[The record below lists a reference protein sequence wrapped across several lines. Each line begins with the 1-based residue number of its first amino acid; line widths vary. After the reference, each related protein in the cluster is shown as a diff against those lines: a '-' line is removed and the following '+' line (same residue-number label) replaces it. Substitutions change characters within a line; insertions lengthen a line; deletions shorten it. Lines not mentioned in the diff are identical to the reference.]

1 MVNVV
6 AAIKLLFCNVRQTIK
21 HVFRAA
27 ALVVAAAML
36 LSISLAAPAQ
46 AAQALVPNPPQLAA
60 SAYIL
65 IDAATGKVIVENN
78 ADEVLA
84 PASLTKMMT
93 EYILSYEVASGN
105 VSLEDQVRISEKA
118 WRSTGSR
125 MFIQEGTF
133 VKLEDLMRGIVI
145 QSGNDA
151 SVAVAEYLAGSEEAF
166 ADLMNQHALRLGMT
180 QTHFVN
186 STGMPAEGH
195 QSTARD
201 LAVLARAIIR
211 DYPADYL
218 VYAEK
223 EFTFNKIRQPNRN
236 KLLWRDSTVDG
247 LKTGY
252 TAEAGYCLVASSK
265 KDGQRL
271 ISVVLGTSSTEARA
285 QESQKLLS
293 YGMRF
298 FETHTLYNA
307 QESLTKARVWG
318 GAEDYIELL
327 IERQVA
333 VTIPRGQA
341 KYIKATMDVNSGIE
355 APVFAGDVLGKLV
368 ITLDTD
374 VVLERDLVA
383 GKDMLEG
390 GFFKGISDSVTR
402 LISGE

>member
-6 AAIKLLFCNVRQTIK
+6 AAIKLLFCKVRQTIK

-27 ALVVAAAML
+27 ALVIASTML

-46 AAQALVPNPPQLAA
+46 AAQALVPKPPQLAA

-65 IDAATGKVIVENN
+65 IDAVTGKVIVENN
-78 ADEVLA
+78 ADEELA

-93 EYILSYEVASGN
+93 AYILAFEIASGN

-118 WRSTGSR
+118 WRTTGSR

-133 VKLEDLMRGIVI
+133 VKLEDLMRGIII

-186 STGMPAEGH
+186 STGLPAEGH
-195 QSTARD
+195 QTTARD
-201 LAVLARAIIR
+201 LAIMARAIIR
-211 DYPADYL
+211 DYPEDYL
-218 VYAEK
+218 VYSEK

-252 TAEAGYCLVASSK
+252 TSEAGYCLVASAEK
-265 KDGQRL
+265 GRPAINIGCIRCFKHR
-271 ISVVLGTSSTEARA
+271 
-285 QESQKLLS
+285 
-293 YGMRF
+293 
-298 FETHTLYNA
+298 
-307 QESLTKARVWG
+307 
-318 GAEDYIELL
+318 GACTRIPKTPYL
-327 IERQVA
+327 RYA
-333 VTIPRGQA
+333 V
-341 KYIKATMDVNSGIE
+341 
-355 APVFAGDVLGKLV
+355 F
-368 ITLDTD
+368 
-374 VVLERDLVA
+374 
-383 GKDMLEG
+383 
-390 GFFKGISDSVTR
+390 
-402 LISGE
+402 

>member
-27 ALVVAAAML
+27 ALVIATTMF
-36 LSISLAAPAQ
+36 LSISLAVPAQ
-46 AAQALVPNPPQLAA
+46 AAQALVPQPPQLAA
-60 SAYIL
+60 SAYML
-65 IDAATGKVIVENN
+65 IDAVTGKVIVENN

-93 EYILSYEVASGN
+93 AYMLAYEVASGN

-118 WRSTGSR
+118 WRTTGSR

-133 VKLEDLMRGIVI
+133 VKLEDLMRGIII

-151 SVAVAEYLAGSEEAF
+151 SVAVAEHLAGSEEAF

-186 STGMPAEGH
+186 STGLPAEGH
-195 QSTARD
+195 QTTARD
-201 LAVLARAIIR
+201 LSILARAIIR

-218 VYAEK
+218 VYSEK

-252 TAEAGYCLVASSK
+252 TAEAGYCLVASAK

-271 ISVVLGTSSTEARA
+271 ISVVLGASSTEARA
-285 QESQKLLS
+285 QESQKLLT

-318 GAEDYIELL
+318 GTEDYIELL
-327 IERQVA
+327 VEQEVA

-341 KYIKATMDVNSGIE
+341 KYIKATMDINSGIE

-374 VVLERDLVA
+374 VILERDLVA
-383 GKDMLEG
+383 SKDMLEG

>member
-6 AAIKLLFCNVRQTIK
+6 AAIKLLFCKVRQTIK
-21 HVFRAA
+21 HVVRAA
-27 ALVVAAAML
+27 ALVIASTML

-65 IDAATGKVIVENN
+65 IDAVTGKVIVENN

-93 EYILSYEVASGN
+93 AYILAFEVASGN

-118 WRSTGSR
+118 WRTTGSR

-133 VKLEDLMRGIVI
+133 VKLEDLMRGIII

-186 STGMPAEGH
+186 STGLPAEGH
-195 QSTARD
+195 QTTARD
-201 LAVLARAIIR
+201 LAIMARAIIR
-211 DYPADYL
+211 DYPEDYL
-218 VYAEK
+218 VYSEK

-252 TAEAGYCLVASSK
+252 TSEAGY
-265 KDGQRL
+265 
-271 ISVVLGTSSTEARA
+271 
-285 QESQKLLS
+285 
-293 YGMRF
+293 
-298 FETHTLYNA
+298 
-307 QESLTKARVWG
+307 
-318 GAEDYIELL
+318 
-327 IERQVA
+327 
-333 VTIPRGQA
+333 
-341 KYIKATMDVNSGIE
+341 
-355 APVFAGDVLGKLV
+355 
-368 ITLDTD
+368 
-374 VVLERDLVA
+374 
-383 GKDMLEG
+383 
-390 GFFKGISDSVTR
+390 
-402 LISGE
+402 

>member
-6 AAIKLLFCNVRQTIK
+6 AAIKLLFCKVRQTIK
-21 HVFRAA
+21 HVVRAA
-27 ALVVAAAML
+27 ALVIASTML

-65 IDAATGKVIVENN
+65 IDAVTGKVIVENN

-93 EYILSYEVASGN
+93 AYILAFEVASGN

-118 WRSTGSR
+118 WRTTGSR
-125 MFIQEGTF
+125 MFIQEGKF
-133 VKLEDLMRGIVI
+133 VKLEDLMRGIII

-186 STGMPAEGH
+186 STGLPSEGH
-195 QSTARD
+195 QTTARD
-201 LAVLARAIIR
+201 LAIMARAIIR
-211 DYPADYL
+211 DYPEDYL
-218 VYAEK
+218 VYSEK

-252 TAEAGYCLVASSK
+252 TSEAGYCLVASAK

-271 ISVVLGTSSTEARA
+271 ISVVLGALSTEGRA
-285 QESQKLLS
+285 QESQKLLT

-341 KYIKATMDVNSGIE
+341 KYIKATMDINSGIE

-383 GKDMLEG
+383 SKDMLEG

>member
-6 AAIKLLFCNVRQTIK
+6 AAIKLLFCKVRQTIK
-21 HVFRAA
+21 HVVRAA
-27 ALVVAAAML
+27 ALVIASTML

-65 IDAATGKVIVENN
+65 IDAVTGKVIVENN

-93 EYILSYEVASGN
+93 AYILAFEVASGN

-118 WRSTGSR
+118 WRTTGSR

-133 VKLEDLMRGIVI
+133 VKLEDLMRGIII

-151 SVAVAEYLAGSEEAF
+151 SVAVAEHLAGSEEAF

-186 STGMPAEGH
+186 STGLPAEGH
-195 QSTARD
+195 QTTARD
-201 LAVLARAIIR
+201 LAIMARAIIR
-211 DYPADYL
+211 DYPEDYL

-252 TAEAGYCLVASSK
+252 TSEAGYCLVASAK
-265 KDGQRL
+265 EDGQRL
-271 ISVVLGTSSTEARA
+271 ISVVLGASSTEGRA
-285 QESQKLLS
+285 QESQKLLT

-341 KYIKATMDVNSGIE
+341 KYIKATMDINSGIE

>member
-6 AAIKLLFCNVRQTIK
+6 AAIKLLFCKVRQTIK
-21 HVFRAA
+21 HVVRAA
-27 ALVVAAAML
+27 ALVIASTML

-65 IDAATGKVIVENN
+65 IDAVTGKIIVENN

-93 EYILSYEVASGN
+93 AYILAFEVASGN

-118 WRSTGSR
+118 WRTTGSR

-133 VKLEDLMRGIVI
+133 VKLEDLMRGIII

-186 STGMPAEGH
+186 STGLPAEGH
-195 QSTARD
+195 QTTARD
-201 LAVLARAIIR
+201 LAIMARAIIR
-211 DYPADYL
+211 DYPEDYL
-218 VYAEK
+218 VYSEK

-252 TAEAGYCLVASSK
+252 TSEAGYCLVASAK

-271 ISVVLGTSSTEARA
+271 ISVVLGALSTEGRA
-285 QESQKLLS
+285 QESQKLLT

-341 KYIKATMDVNSGIE
+341 KYIKATMDINSGIE

-383 GKDMLEG
+383 SKDMLEG

>member
-6 AAIKLLFCNVRQTIK
+6 AAIKLLFCKVRQTIK
-21 HVFRAA
+21 HVVRAA
-27 ALVVAAAML
+27 ALVIASTML
-36 LSISLAAPAQ
+36 LSISLAAPVQ

-65 IDAATGKVIVENN
+65 IDAVTGKVIVENN

-93 EYILSYEVASGN
+93 AYILAFEVASGN

-118 WRSTGSR
+118 WRTTGSR

-133 VKLEDLMRGIVI
+133 VKLEDLMRGIII

-186 STGMPAEGH
+186 STGLPAEGH
-195 QSTARD
+195 QTTARD
-201 LAVLARAIIR
+201 LAIMARAIIR
-211 DYPADYL
+211 DYPEDYL
-218 VYAEK
+218 VYSEK

-252 TAEAGYCLVASSK
+252 TSEAGYCLVASAK

-271 ISVVLGTSSTEARA
+271 ISVVLGALSTEGRA
-285 QESQKLLS
+285 QESQKLLT

-341 KYIKATMDVNSGIE
+341 KYIKATMDINSGIE

-368 ITLDTD
+368 ITLDAD

-383 GKDMLEG
+383 SKDMLEG

>member
-6 AAIKLLFCNVRQTIK
+6 AAIKLLFCKVRQTIK

-27 ALVVAAAML
+27 ALVIASTML

-65 IDAATGKVIVENN
+65 IDAVTGKVIVENN

-93 EYILSYEVASGN
+93 AYILAFEVASGN

-118 WRSTGSR
+118 WRTTGSR

-133 VKLEDLMRGIVI
+133 VKLEDLMRGIII

-186 STGMPAEGH
+186 STGLPAEGH
-195 QSTARD
+195 QTTARD
-201 LAVLARAIIR
+201 LAIMARAIIR
-211 DYPADYL
+211 DYPEDYL
-218 VYAEK
+218 VYSEK

-252 TAEAGYCLVASSK
+252 TSEAGYCLVASAK

-271 ISVVLGTSSTEARA
+271 ISVVLGALSTEGRA
-285 QESQKLLS
+285 QESQKLLT

-307 QESLTKARVWG
+307 QESLTNARVWG

-333 VTIPRGQA
+333 ITIPRGQA
-341 KYIKATMDVNSGIE
+341 KYIKATMDINSGIE

-383 GKDMLEG
+383 SKDMLEG

>member
-1 MVNVV
+1 
-6 AAIKLLFCNVRQTIK
+6 
-21 HVFRAA
+21 
-27 ALVVAAAML
+27 ML

-65 IDAATGKVIVENN
+65 IDAVTGKVIVENN

-93 EYILSYEVASGN
+93 AYILAFEVASGN

-118 WRSTGSR
+118 WRTTGSR

-133 VKLEDLMRGIVI
+133 VKLEDLMRGIII

-186 STGMPAEGH
+186 STGLPAEGH
-195 QSTARD
+195 QTTARD
-201 LAVLARAIIR
+201 LAIMARAIIR
-211 DYPADYL
+211 DYPEDYL
-218 VYAEK
+218 VYSEK

-252 TAEAGYCLVASSK
+252 TSEAGYCLVASAK

-271 ISVVLGTSSTEARA
+271 ISVVLGALSTEGRA
-285 QESQKLLS
+285 QESQKLLT

-307 QESLTKARVWG
+307 QESLTNARVWG

-333 VTIPRGQA
+333 ITIPRGQA
-341 KYIKATMDVNSGIE
+341 KYIKATMDINSGIE

-383 GKDMLEG
+383 SKDMLEG

>member
-27 ALVVAAAML
+27 ALVIASTMF

-46 AAQALVPNPPQLAA
+46 AAQALVPKPPQLAA

-65 IDAATGKVIVENN
+65 IDAITGKVIVENN

-93 EYILSYEVASGN
+93 AYMLAFEVASGN

-118 WRSTGSR
+118 WRTTGSR

-133 VKLEDLMRGIVI
+133 VKLEDLMRGIII

-151 SVAVAEYLAGSEEAF
+151 SVAVAEHLAGSEEAF

-186 STGMPAEGH
+186 STGLPAEGH
-195 QSTARD
+195 QTTARD
-201 LAVLARAIIR
+201 LAILARAIIR
-211 DYPADYL
+211 DYPEDYL

-252 TAEAGYCLVASSK
+252 TSEAGYCLVASAK
-265 KDGQRL
+265 EDGQRL
-271 ISVVLGTSSTEARA
+271 ISVVLGASSTEGRA
-285 QESQKLLS
+285 QESQKLLT

-341 KYIKATMDVNSGIE
+341 KYIKATMDINSGIE

>member
-21 HVFRAA
+21 YVFRAA
-27 ALVVAAAML
+27 ALAVAAAML

-46 AAQALVPNPPQLAA
+46 AAQAIVPNPPQLAA

-65 IDAATGKVIVENN
+65 IDAVTGKVIVENN

-118 WRSTGSR
+118 WRTTGSR

-151 SVAVAEYLAGSEEAF
+151 SVAVAEHLAGSEEAF

-195 QSTARD
+195 QTTARD
-201 LAVLARAIIR
+201 LAILARAIIR
-211 DYPADYL
+211 DYPEDYL
-218 VYAEK
+218 VYSEK

-252 TAEAGYCLVASSK
+252 TEEAGYCLVASSK

-285 QESQKLLS
+285 QESQKLLT

-341 KYIKATMDVNSGIE
+341 KYIKATMDINSGIE

-383 GKDMLEG
+383 SKDMLEG